1 MKKITTVLAIIV
13 ILMSMVSC
21 KSGKS
26 SCDAYGKVEATQN
39 SDQASK

>member
-13 ILMSMVSC
+13 LLTSMVSC

-26 SCDAYGKVEATQN
+26 SYDAYGKVEITQN
-39 SDQASK
+39 PDQASK